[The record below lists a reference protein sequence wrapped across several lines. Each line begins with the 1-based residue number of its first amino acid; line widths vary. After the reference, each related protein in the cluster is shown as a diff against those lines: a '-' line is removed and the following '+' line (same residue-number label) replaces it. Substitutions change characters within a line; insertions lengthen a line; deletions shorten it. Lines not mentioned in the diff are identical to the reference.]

1 VWSLVSMRAAFE
13 VTVEVR
19 CSSFGVEL
27 VALGIKGGTEGVFA
41 GVSLD

>member
-1 VWSLVSMRAAFE
+1 MRS
-13 VTVEVR
+13 
-19 CSSFGVEL
+19 SSFGEEL